1 MDELKGFNR
10 HHFDGSILSKTIR
23 DLHSI
28 HTFSGTNDAYE
39 SLLRETIDNIG
50 LLLNYHEKLFKTVE
64 LSSSGSH
71 QHVDLG
77 SLKFIYYVNKST
89 VGNEQ
94 HHESQDSSDSIIRPH
109 SLLKYLNKYPHQ
121 SSDSISSQLIEV
133 LAANSNSS
141 SSSGS
146 KSGKR
151 LTQSYSVVLTKFSAL
166 LDFFIRLHR
175 ESEKRLVEY
184 LNKLFN
190 YEARFYSTLNSRL
203 DSDLNINHED
213 TVQIVNSLDNII
225 ASSNNRQATKIEND
239 KDDSMF
245 VIESTGDIPHSRFE
259 PHTNELVKFTSNDPT
274 FNSLYQIF
282 LQLCSFKTQP
292 DESSL
297 NSTSHVH
304 DYREYI
310 RIMIETYKKQ
320 VGTDFLELNDYSV
333 KDLKFN
339 YFYEKF
345 LSSDQEDSIFP
356 ILYKSI
362 TDKVAREVDLFPESV
377 TSNRFNSNFNGHDH
391 QAETKLEDSNRSH
404 NIGSTSYKQENDS
417 RSSMIPNDSSL
428 FAVTRELSARD
439 QGELINGLRL
449 VIPQLQNYY
458 EFDPIFPDIMRHFVR
473 LLYNSTSGIFIDETE
488 NFQYVGSI
496 LGLLNTVIDYEND
509 ELDENHNIQETI
521 NDLYRLHLTLSPSHF
536 GDLTTPGRTL
546 LMRLA
551 IAEFTNSHKI
561 CLKYFTKWNNKTL
574 VVNQLQYLLVNSWS
588 DQLKRLKVE
597 EHLKIWYKK
606 YKINQTLMMAT
617 ENDYNTRL
625 LSKTFTDKWMKRTI
639 DSSNLVVRAS
649 RFELLQKWKTW
660 TRRWERLDHLTKE
673 SVSYY
678 ESTILQKYFD
688 KLIVIYSRRRQMND
702 LGEEFRIS
710 SSKMVDA
717 KVKRLVWNTWYK
729 RMNKTFT
736 NDDESLKISQLR
748 ERVSELNIIPLK
760 AKLDSITPIDLVQK
774 LRKLEGLE
782 KYFIYSRYFSLWRR
796 FSQYHLKS
804 QQLRVTNDSIL
815 LKYYL
820 VCKWKRQY
828 DLKKLADIEV
838 NKVNEVLLLN
848 AFENW
853 RDTTRLHSKSTEFSE
868 GRITK
873 KWFRLWRLNSK
884 LSQHKHKSVITSD
897 SCSNF
902 NMKNCY
908 KKWHLLAV
916 LKQYQAEREF
926 TKLRGYCNKWQI
938 RALKNTRLEKMAI
951 EYETKRI
958 INTNFIVWMEKY
970 LEKEV
975 DLRNTADDFVQR
987 KFLTKMAK
995 RLLKIRQN
1003 QQRSKKYLS
1012 SSSYT
1017 FSERTSLLSCLRI
1030 WQNLYGEQF
1039 EKNNQKKVEVFVK
1052 NVSNS
1057 GLLYKFLERW
1067 AVKYNANQRKTDKL
1081 KQLSDKFLWNSLLMH
1096 STLGKWKLNTTRK
1109 LEQQIEADLFE
1120 QKLLLKKHLVRWYDK
1135 FIYISES
1142 LVERSEDYL
1151 NQKDIQKAKELLNIW
1166 SMRYIKDIQ
1175 LQQSRCEMFITRWQI
1190 SKGKATLDV
1199 WLHKAR
1205 NKKAVAEDDDGE
1217 VADMDTSLT
1226 SNQSPLSR
1234 KVNTSQLSYLNT
1246 PIKKREYVG
1255 RLPSTPN
1262 ASRVSPTKLQETSER
1277 IKSERVDKL
1286 IKHYQKAKGA
1296 RVSQLN
1302 SSFVKLSPERKGST
1316 YANIVPPRPPN
1327 FRRSSSRLP
1336 EMSSDDESESVFNP
1350 NADEE
1355 KSTIETAKSLRK
1367 ITPIFIPTVD
1377 EYEAPKF
1384 STGRKLKERIQ
1395 LTSTPSK

>member
-1 MDELKGFNR
+1 MDDFKGFNR
-10 HHFDGSILSKTIR
+10 HHFDGLILSKTIR

-28 HTFSGTNDAYE
+28 HTFSGTNEAYE
-39 SLLRETIDNIG
+39 LLLRKTIDSIG

-71 QHVDLG
+71 QSADLG
-77 SLKFIYYVNKST
+77 SLKFIYYVSKSAA
-89 VGNEQ
+89 GDEQ
-94 HHESQDSSDSIIRPH
+94 HHESQDSSDSVIRPH

-121 SSDSISSQLIEV
+121 SSDSISSQMIEV
-133 LAANSNSS
+133 LAANSNSAS
-141 SSSGS
+141 SSDS

-175 ESEKRLVEY
+175 ESERRLVEY

-190 YEARFYSTLNSRL
+190 YEARFYSTLKSRL
-203 DSDLNINHED
+203 DSDLNINDED
-213 TVQIVNSLDNII
+213 TVQIVNSLDSII
-225 ASSNNRQATKIEND
+225 ASSNNRQATSNEDD

-245 VIESTGDIPHSRFE
+245 LIESTGDSPHSRFE
-259 PHTNELVKFTSNDPT
+259 PQSNELVKFTSNDPV

-292 DESSL
+292 DAASL
-297 NSTSHVH
+297 NSSTDGY

-356 ILYKSI
+356 ISYKLI
-362 TDKVAREVDLFPESV
+362 TDKVAREVDLFPELV
-377 TSNRFNSNFNGHDH
+377 TSNKFDSNLKDHDH
-391 QAETKLEDSNRSH
+391 QPEPKLEDSNASH
-404 NIGSTSYKQENDS
+404 HINSMSYKQENES
-417 RSSMIPNDSSL
+417 GNSMIPNESSL
-428 FAVTRELSARD
+428 FTVTKELSTRD

-458 EFDPIFPDIMRHFVR
+458 EFDPMFPDLMKHFIR
-473 LLYNSTSGIFIDETE
+473 LLYNSTSGIFIDEIE
-488 NFQYVGSI
+488 NFQYVGNI

-509 ELDENHNIQETI
+509 ELDENYNIQETI
-521 NDLYRLHLTLSPSHF
+521 NDLYKLHLILSPTYS
-536 GDLTTPGRTL
+536 GVTTSGRTL

-561 CLKYFTKWNNKTL
+561 SMKYFTKWNNKTL
-574 VVNQLQYLLVNSWS
+574 VVNQLEYLLVNNWS

-597 EHLKIWYKK
+597 EYLKIWYKK

-617 ENDYNTRL
+617 KSDYNRRL
-625 LSKTFTDKWMKRTI
+625 LSKTFTDKWIKKTI
-639 DSSNLVVRAS
+639 DNSNLVVRAS
-649 RFELLQKWKTW
+649 QFELLRTWKIW
-660 TRRWERLDHLTKE
+660 KRRCEHLDHLTKG
-673 SVSYY
+673 SISYY
-678 ESTILQKYFD
+678 ESTVLQKYFD
-688 KLIVIYSRRRQMND
+688 KLIVVYSKRKQMND

-710 SSKMVDA
+710 SSRTLNA
-717 KVKRLVWNTWYK
+717 KVKRFVWDTWYK
-729 RMNKTFT
+729 RMNKSFT
-736 NDDESLKISQLR
+736 ENDELLKISLLR
-748 ERVSELNIIPLK
+748 DKVSELHIVPLK
-760 AKLDSITPIDLVQK
+760 AKLDGVTPVNLVQK

-782 KYFIYSRYFSLWRR
+782 KYFLYSRYFSLWRR
-796 FSQYHLKS
+796 FSQYHQKFH
-804 QQLRVTNDSIL
+804 QVKVTNDSFL
-815 LKYYL
+815 LKYFL
-820 VCKWKRQY
+820 INKWKRHY
-828 DLKKLADIEV
+828 ELKRIADSEV
-838 NKVNEVLLLN
+838 NKVNEVLLMN
-848 AFENW
+848 AFKNW
-853 RDTTRLHSKSTEFSE
+853 RDITQLHSKSTEFSE
-868 GRITK
+868 RRISK
-873 KWFRLWRLNSK
+873 KWFTLWRLNSK
-884 LSQHKHKSVITSD
+884 LSQHMRKLVNTSD
-897 SCSNF
+897 NSSNY

-916 LKQYQAEREF
+916 LKQFQAEREF
-926 TKLRGYCNKWQI
+926 SELQAYSDKWQV
-938 RALKNTRLEKMAI
+938 RALKNNKLEKMAI
-951 EYETKRI
+951 EYESKRI
-958 INTNFIVWMEKY
+958 INAKFIAWMEKF

-975 DLRNTADDFVQR
+975 DLRKRADDFVQR
-987 KFLTKMAK
+987 KYLTKMAK
-995 RLLKIRQN
+995 RFLKIRQN

-1012 SSSYT
+1012 TLSFT
-1017 FSERTSLLSCLRI
+1017 LSEKTALLNCLRI
-1030 WQNLYGEQF
+1030 WQNSYGEQF
-1039 EKNNQKKVEVFVK
+1039 EKNNQKKVEIFIK
-1052 NVSNS
+1052 SVSNS
-1057 GLLYKFLERW
+1057 GLLYKFLEKW
-1067 AVKYNANQRKTDKL
+1067 AVKYNANQIKRDEL
-1081 KQLSDKFLWNSLLMH
+1081 EQLSEKFLLKSLLVH
-1096 STLGKWKLNTTRK
+1096 STWNKWKLNTTRK

-1135 FIYISES
+1135 FIYILES
-1142 LVERSEDYL
+1142 LVERSDDYL

-1199 WLHKAR
+1199 WMHKAR
-1205 NKKAVAEDDDGE
+1205 SKRAVAQEDDE
-1217 VADMDTSLT
+1217 EIADMDTLLT

-1246 PIKKREYVG
+1246 PIKKRESVG
-1255 RLPSTPN
+1255 RIPLTPN

-1296 RVSQLN
+1296 RVAQLN
-1302 SSFVKLSPERKGST
+1302 SSFIKLSPDRKEST

-1327 FRRSSSRLP
+1327 FRRGSSRLP

-1350 NADEE
+1350 NADE
-1355 KSTIETAKSLRK
+1355 KSTIETAKLLRK